1 MTQSNGGTNGF
12 ARPRYEGVITLGNII
27 SIITVIVAVT
37 AGYTQMRT
45 ELTHERENRLKLERQ
60 ISETRRD
67 IVDSQRAQLQE
78 LRQAVREVEAR
89 VGQLSVRLAAQS
101 RFVGT
106 AGEP

>member
-1 MTQSNGGTNGF
+1 MNNGGTNGF
-12 ARPRYEGVITLGNII
+12 ARARYEGVITLGNII

-37 AGYTQMRT
+37 ASYTQMRT

-78 LRQAVREVEAR
+78 LRQAVREIETR
-89 VGQLSVRLAAQS
+89 VGVLSERLAAQS
-101 RFVGT
+101 RPIGST
-106 AGEP
+106 GRP